1 MQDTRLDR
9 ILTESGSRIET
20 WFQNP
25 WRRFLAIVIM
35 LLGGFFLG
43 NIVTT
48 TTGQSA
54 QYDGVVGLVLVIAV
68 EAVSWIAYRGKA
80 FVARSLWLESA
91 NMLKI
96 GFIYALFLDALKLG
110 S

>member
-9 ILTESGSRIET
+9 ILTESGTRLET
-20 WFQNP
+20 WFKNP
-25 WRRFLAIVIM
+25 WQRFVLVVIM

-54 QYDGVVGLVLVIAV
+54 QYDGVVGLVLVISV
-68 EAVSWIAYRGKA
+68 EAVSWIAYRGKVL
-80 FVARSLWLESA
+80 VARPLWLESA
-91 NMLKI
+91 NMLKV

>member
-1 MQDTRLDR
+1 MQDTRLNR
-9 ILTESGSRIET
+9 ILTESGARIET

-25 WRRFLAIVIM
+25 WRRFVAIAIM

-54 QYDGVVGLVLVIAV
+54 QYDGVVGLILVTLV
-68 EAVSWIAYRGKA
+68 ESVNWIAYRGRP
-80 FVARSLWLESA
+80 FVARSLWLESL
-91 NMLKI
+91 NMLKV
-96 GFIYALFLDALKLG
+96 GFTYALFLDALKLG

>member
-20 WFQNP
+20 WFKNP
-25 WRRFLAIVIM
+25 WQRFVLIAIM
-35 LLGGFFLG
+35 FLGGFLLG

-54 QYDGVVGLVLVIAV
+54 QYDGITGFVLLIAV

-80 FVARSLWLESA
+80 FAARSLWLEGA

-96 GFIYALFLDALKLG
+96 GFTYALFLDALKLG

>member
-1 MQDTRLDR
+1 MQNTRLDR

-20 WFQNP
+20 WFKDP
-25 WRRFLAIVIM
+25 WQRFVVMAIM

-54 QYDGVVGLVLVIAV
+54 QYDGVVGLVLVTAV

-80 FVARSLWLESA
+80 FMARSLWLEGA

>member
-25 WRRFLAIVIM
+25 WRRFVSIVIM

-48 TTGQSA
+48 TGGQSA
-54 QYDGVVGLVLVIAV
+54 QYDGGIALVCLAIV
-68 EAVSWIAYRGKA
+68 ETVSWIAYRGKA
-80 FVARSLWLESA
+80 FVPRSLWLDST

-96 GFIYALFLDALKLG
+96 GFTYAMFMEAFKLG

>member
-25 WRRFLAIVIM
+25 WRRLVAIVIM

-48 TTGQSA
+48 TAGQST
-54 QYDGVVGLVLVIAV
+54 QYDGVITLVFVAMV

-80 FVARSLWLESA
+80 FVARSLWLESV

-96 GFIYALFLDALKLG
+96 GFIYALFLEAFKLG

>member
-1 MQDTRLDR
+1 MQNTRLDR

-20 WFQNP
+20 WFKNP
-25 WRRFLAIVIM
+25 WQRFVIMAIM

-54 QYDGVVGLVLVIAV
+54 QYDSVVGLVLVIAV

-91 NMLKI
+91 NTLKI
-96 GFIYALFLDALKLG
+96 GFTYALFLDALKLG

>member
-1 MQDTRLDR
+1 MQNTRLDR

-20 WFQNP
+20 WFKDP
-25 WRRFLAIVIM
+25 WQRFVIMAIM

-48 TTGQSA
+48 TTGQTA
-54 QYDGVVGLVLVIAV
+54 QYDGVVGLVLVTAV

-91 NMLKI
+91 NALKV
-96 GFIYALFLDALKLG
+96 GFTYALFLDALKLG